1 MLDIRTSYLL
11 KIINEKCQKGS
22 YKIISVCELISLM
35 PQRFNVDG
43 ELISQSIDKLKSGEY
58 ILVKFNNHQELCLC
72 PTPKGRLYFEKEREN
87 CLNKPKNQN
96 LALTYLF
103 SGISTFIAVFLA
115 LVLAKILGVI
125 C

>member
-1 MLDIRTSYLL
+1 MRI
-11 KIINEKCQKGS
+11 
-22 YKIISVCELISLM
+22 VELY
-35 PQRFNVDG
+35 D
-43 ELISQSIDKLKSGEY
+43 
-58 ILVKFNNHQELCLC
+58 CL
-72 PTPKGRLYFEKEREN
+72 RYFEKEREN